1 MQLGNIM
8 ERKKGYLCYMKRGY
22 SYQTYI
28 LLLAVALYL
37 YFWQGWIAVGIYL
50 AVVAL
55 LLLSVWL
62 LRRKSEQRQ
71 SGQTP
76 TKRSVKVDDLER
88 RRVER
93 RKEQSQK
100 VREFIVAVDGRDL
113 GMDRVAKRLVDWH
126 LEYSRMNG
134 YHHTDLYD
142 FILDRCKERLSSA
155 EAAYLR
161 RELRQ
166 TIEIIRRFM
175 RGQSVEQVVSSL
187 KDKTD

>member
-1 MQLGNIM
+1 
-8 ERKKGYLCYMKRGY
+8 MKRGY

-28 LLLAVALYL
+28 LLIAVALYL

-134 YHHTDLYD
+134 YHYTDLYD